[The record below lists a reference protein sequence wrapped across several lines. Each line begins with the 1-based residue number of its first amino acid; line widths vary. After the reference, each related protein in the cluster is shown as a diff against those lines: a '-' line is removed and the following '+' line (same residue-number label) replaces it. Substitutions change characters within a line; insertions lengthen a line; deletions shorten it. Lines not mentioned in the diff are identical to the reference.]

1 MEGKVQRQ
9 AQQRF
14 EELAESFQRAAVGV
28 LVMGWRQVRGLAE
41 EMANP
46 HWGGRSLFLRGEQR
60 RAVCHGMPEMLS
72 WSRERGGDWVKSA
85 GGSCILHFLLD
96 LDRENS
102 EGVVSVSDARLPG

>member
-28 LVMGWRQVRGLAE
+28 LVTGWRQVRGLAE
-41 EMANP
+41 EMTNP
-46 HWGGRSLFLRGEQR
+46 HWGGRSLCLRGEQR
-60 RAVCHGMPEMLS
+60 CAVCHGMPS
-72 WSRERGGDWVKSA
+72 WSRERGEDWVKSA

-96 LDRENS
+96 LDRGNG
-102 EGVVSVSDARLPG
+102 EGVVSVSDARLPGWGP